1 MPGEKGAISEIPRQD
16 GGSVSYVE
24 RRWRRLKRDSGK
36 ILKTQLFPAFNPI
49 PGMDLVN
56 SFSKFQSGSSHRNM
70 NLVGSIL
77 QELSE

>member
-1 MPGEKGAISEIPRQD
+1 MPGEKGAVSEIPRQD

-56 SFSKFQSGSSHRNM
+56 SFFKISVWFQP
-70 NLVGSIL
+70 
-77 QELSE
+77 QEYEFSRIYVTGVI